1 MGAVDKREFRTY
13 IGFAFEDSLTH
24 FEELI
29 GLDAHLERLLGRW
42 FSDYV
47 SIFEAFGAA
56 HLP

>member
-1 MGAVDKREFRTY
+1 MGEFRTY

-47 SIFEAFGAA
+47 SIFEALGAA